1 MSPTTYYELKMYVP
15 PTDPELMRLYQKA
28 ADKQNSL
35 VDNGHI
41 AESCKHYDAGFDLF
55 TPQEGPYLYEC
66 VQVNHQVRCAMRF
79 YSPDGQEGINVGYYL
94 YCRSSTATKTTLRLA
109 NSVGIIDAGYRGEII
124 AVFDDVAGARADRSG
139 LIKQYQRLVQ
149 LCPPN
154 LTYPFR
160 VTLVD
165 SLKELGETARGNNGF
180 GSTGQ

>member
-1 MSPTTYYELKMYVP
+1 MPPTTYYELKMYVP

-35 VDNGHI
+35 MDNGQV

-55 TPQEGPYLYEC
+55 TPQEGPYLYNC

-79 YSPDGQEGINVGYYL
+79 YSPECPEGLNVGYYL
-94 YCRSSTATKTTLRLA
+94 YCRSSTATKTSLRLA

-124 AVFDDVAGARADRSG
+124 AVFDDVGYEKG
-139 LIKQYQRLVQ
+139 GHITQYQRLVQ

-165 SLKELGETARGNNGF
+165 SQKELGETARGNNGF

>member
-1 MSPTTYYELKMYVP
+1 MPSSTYYELKMYVP
-15 PTDPELMRLYQKA
+15 PTDPELVQLYVKA

-35 VDNGHI
+35 VDNCQV

-55 TPQEGPYLYEC
+55 TPQEGPYLYNC
-66 VQVNHQVRCAMRF
+66 VQVNHLVRCAMRF
-79 YSPDGQEGINVGYYL
+79 YSPECPEGRNVGYYL

-109 NSVGIIDAGYRGEII
+109 NSVGIIDAGYRGDII
-124 AVFDDVAGARADRSG
+124 AVFDDLGVGMG

-165 SLKELGETARGNNGF
+165 TLEDLGETARGNNGF